1 VTISEALSEQPHD
14 GLRGRGPA
22 RGSDGRV
29 GRASRT
35 GRRFTLRS
43 VVSGTLVVLAVLLV
57 PVAATGWWV
66 RTAVSD
72 TERYLAIVAPLVDDP
87 KVQHAAAAAIS
98 KAAVDRLDIGD
109 PIDRAASALGDLVRS
124 DRLSAALA
132 GLKDPIRD
140 GLLDSVTTALDHV
153 MASDAVAH
161 AWRTANATAH
171 RQAIFV
177 IEGRS
182 ELASTEGGVV
192 RLELGPVIALV
203 LADLTAIDPSAA
215 ALLRGLDA
223 SVPLFSQADLER
235 LQSQYRLLMQTTLA
249 LPALVAVLM
258 LLAVVMAR
266 RRSRALVVFAIGA
279 ATLLVATPL
288 LVDLLTHRLNA
299 PSPEGRILVSAIT
312 EATIRPLQILCYL
325 AASGLTVLGL
335 SAAAVTRLRSHAGDD
350 HRID

>member
-279 ATLLVATPL
+279 ATLLVAP
-288 LVDLLTHRLNA
+288 
-299 PSPEGRILVSAIT
+299 
-312 EATIRPLQILCYL
+312 
-325 AASGLTVLGL
+325 
-335 SAAAVTRLRSHAGDD
+335 RSLWICSHTA
-350 HRID
+350 